1 MKPGSST
8 SPRDRRLGFL
18 LAIVLPWALL
28 DQATKA
34 LVAAK
39 MALGSS
45 LPILGDVV
53 RLTYIRNPQGV
64 FSLHLGS
71 NAAFLFFSLVAILL
85 ILFYYLKIIG
95 RSTWNRL
102 AFCLILGGAVG
113 NFIDRLFLGEV
124 RDFLDVNIPD
134 IHIGSYHLDRWPV
147 FNVADSGVT
156 IGVVM
161 LLLGMIIWR
170 KGITERSH
178 SESPGYND
186 EKNQKTPLFF

>member
-1 MKPGSST
+1 MRPERPGRPDSL
-8 SPRDRRLGFL
+8 RVRGLGFL
-18 LAIVLPWALL
+18 LIISPLWVLL
-28 DQATKA
+28 DQLTKA
-34 LVAAK
+34 LVAAR

-45 LPILGDVV
+45 LPVLGDAV
-53 RLTYIRNPQGV
+53 RLTYIRNPHGV
-64 FSLHLGS
+64 FSLQVGS
-71 NAAFLFFSLVAILL
+71 RAAFLVFSLIAILL
-85 ILFYYLKIIG
+85 ILFYYVKIIG

-113 NFIDRLFLGEV
+113 NFIDRLLWGEV
-124 RDFLDVNIPD
+124 RDFIDVNIPD

-170 KGITERSH
+170 KSITAKIE
-178 SESPGYND
+178 EGGKQP
-186 EKNQKTPLFF
+186 

>member
-39 MALGSS
+39 MVVGSS

-85 ILFYYLKIIG
+85 IQFYYLKIIG

-170 KGITERSH
+170 KSITAKIE
-178 SESPGYND
+178 EGGKQP
-186 EKNQKTPLFF
+186 